1 MSRKFPKSTLKKA
14 RFRGILKCTTF
25 VRENNIMNEF
35 QTYEITTHQ
44 RIQGIWLIKRITLVF
59 IYIAF
64 VIAALLLGFLTRI
77 SVPLLAFI
85 PIALWLL
92 IFITWRYTDVDYE
105 YSMTSGYLSFSRIY
119 GSRSRK
125 QVFEAHIK
133 SMALIAPYNDDYY
146 DRVRSYAPEVEYY
159 ALSEKN
165 ATNAYFA
172 LFENKDGKK
181 AIFIFEA
188 DDRALTIFKYY
199 NSPATVIERS
209 HK

>member
-1 MSRKFPKSTLKKA
+1 
-14 RFRGILKCTTF
+14 
-25 VRENNIMNEF
+25 MNEF
-35 QTYEITTHQ
+35 QTYEVTTHQ

-119 GSRSRK
+119 GLRSRK
-125 QVFEAHIK
+125 QLFEAHIK
-133 SMALIAPYNDDYY
+133 SMSLIAPYNDDYY
-146 DRVRSYAPEVEYY
+146 EKVRSYAPDVEYY
-159 ALSEKN
+159 ALSEKD
-165 ATNAYFA
+165 AANAYFA
-172 LFENKDGKK
+172 LFENN
-181 AIFIFEA
+181 AIFAVSCNTNI
-188 DDRALTIFKYY
+188 ALPCFTG
-199 NSPATVIERS
+199 AVHRTS
-209 HK
+209 HKCNLNGLIQKPFASSCLFKSI

>member
-1 MSRKFPKSTLKKA
+1 
-14 RFRGILKCTTF
+14 
-25 VRENNIMNEF
+25 MNEF
-35 QTYEITTHQ
+35 QTYEVTTHQ

-146 DRVRSYAPEVEYY
+146 EKVRSYAPDVEYY
-159 ALSEKN
+159 ALQKRMRQMHTSPFLKIRTAKN
-165 ATNAYFA
+165 LSLFLKQTTA
-172 LFENKDGKK
+172 LSPFSN
-181 AIFIFEA
+181 I
-188 DDRALTIFKYY
+188 TIH
-199 NSPATVIERS
+199 PQR
-209 HK
+209 